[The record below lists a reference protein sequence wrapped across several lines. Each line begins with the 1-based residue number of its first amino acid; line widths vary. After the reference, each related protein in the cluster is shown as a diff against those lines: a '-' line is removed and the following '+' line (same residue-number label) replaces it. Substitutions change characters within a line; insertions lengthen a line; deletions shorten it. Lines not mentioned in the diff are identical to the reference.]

1 LMTGE
6 GDAFGYDSA
15 DQIARDFIGRYEA
28 EWSRGAEAV
37 SLLYVPD
44 AVLVGFATAIGRSR
58 ICELLRGI
66 IGQGWTSIRI
76 KIVNVRRVG
85 SVILIASEYAAVGSG
100 ENAGKTLNAASSY
113 VLVES
118 QGEWLSTLHTA
129 R

>member
-1 LMTGE
+1 L
-6 GDAFGYDSA
+6 DDSA
-15 DQIARDFIGRYEA
+15 DQIARDFVSRYEA
-28 EWSRGAEAV
+28 QWSRGAEAV
-37 SLLYVPD
+37 SLLYASD
-44 AVLVGFATAIGRSR
+44 AVLVGFVTAIGRSR
-58 ICELLRGI
+58 ICELLHGI
-66 IGQGWTSIRI
+66 IGQGWTSRI

-85 SVILIASEYAAVGSG
+85 GVILIASEYAALGSG

>member
-1 LMTGE
+1 L
-6 GDAFGYDSA
+6 DDSA
-15 DQIARDFIGRYEA
+15 DQIARDFVSRYEA
-28 EWSRGAEAV
+28 EWNRGAETV
-37 SLLYVPD
+37 SLLYAPD

-76 KIVNVRRVG
+76 KIVNVRRAG
-85 SVILIASEYAAVGSG
+85 GVILIASEYAALGSG

>member
-1 LMTGE
+1 MEPWRRCGLAALRIQCRAGRL
-6 GDAFGYDSA
+6 
-15 DQIARDFIGRYEA
+15 RDGN
-28 EWSRGAEAV
+28 SQ
-37 SLLYVPD
+37 SQ
-44 AVLVGFATAIGRSR
+44 

-66 IGQGWTSIRI
+66 IGQGWTRIRI

-85 SVILIASEYAAVGSG
+85 GVIASEYAAIGSS

-118 QGEWLSTLHTA
+118 QGEALSTLDTA

>member
-1 LMTGE
+1 
-6 GDAFGYDSA
+6 
-15 DQIARDFIGRYEA
+15 FIGRYEA

-118 QGEWLSTLHTA
+118 QGEWLATLHTA

>member
-1 LMTGE
+1 MDNGV
-6 GDAFGYDSA
+6 
-15 DQIARDFIGRYEA
+15 
-28 EWSRGAEAV
+28 EAV
-37 SLLYVPD
+37 SRLYASD
-44 AVLVGFATAIGRSR
+44 AVLVGLVTAIGRSQ
-58 ICELLRGI
+58 ICALLRGI

-85 SVILIASEYAAVGSG
+85 GVILIASEYAAIGSS

-118 QGEWLSTLHTA
+118 QGEALSTLDTA

>member
-1 LMTGE
+1 ME
-6 GDAFGYDSA
+6 DSA
-15 DQIARDFIGRYEA
+15 DQIARDFVSRYEA
-28 EWSRGAEAV
+28 QWSRGAEAV
-37 SLLYVPD
+37 SLLYASD
-44 AVLVGFATAIGRSR
+44 AVLVGFVTAIGRSR
-58 ICELLRGI
+58 ICELLHGI

-85 SVILIASEYAAVGSG
+85 GVILIASEYAALGSG